1 MLPTDPHKVGASPAD
16 HPAMALKRPLVLL
29 VLFAVL
35 ASLVSAAG
43 LASSARA
50 DHIVGMPCGSCADHS
65 AWPRIHIDNVKR
77 SDKEGTTRL
86 TGSEA
91 NDELMGHH
99 TSDRLEGLSGS
110 DVLWGDFDPI
120 GQPARQVD
128 RIFGGAGNDFI
139 YGSHG
144 RNVIRGGEGNDAIS
158 VHYGRGIV
166 DCGPGR
172 DIYHVARSRKH
183 RYTFRNCEKVDYRT
197 ESQRGGGLRPLR
209 G

>member
-1 MLPTDPHKVGASPAD
+1 
-16 HPAMALKRPLVLL
+16 MALKRPLLLL
-29 VLFAVL
+29 VLLAVL

-43 LASSARA
+43 FASAARA
-50 DHIVGMPCGSCADHS
+50 DHIVGMPCRTCADHS
-65 AWPRIHIDNVKR
+65 EWPRIHIDNVKR
-77 SDKEGTTRL
+77 SDKEGTTHL

-99 TSDRLEGLSGS
+99 TSDRLEGFGGS
-110 DVLWGDFDPI
+110 DVLWGDFDPW
-120 GQPARQVD
+120 GQPTTQVD

-144 RNVIRGGEGNDAIS
+144 RNLIRGGPGNDAIS

-172 DIYHVARSRKH
+172 DIYHVARSR
-183 RYTFRNCEKVDYRT
+183 RRGYRFRNCEKVDYRP
-197 ESQRGGGLRPLR
+197 EKVRGGGLRPLP
-209 G
+209 

>member
-1 MLPTDPHKVGASPAD
+1 MVPSPPHKLEVVRAD
-16 HPAMALKRPLVLL
+16 YLAMLLKRPLAVLVLL
-29 VLFAVL
+29 GALVAT
-35 ASLVSAAG
+35 AATPSL
-43 LASSARA
+43 ARA
-50 DHIVGMPCGSCADHS
+50 DHIIGMPCRSCADHS
-65 AWPRIHIDNVKR
+65 QWPRIHIDDVKR
-77 SDKEGTTRL
+77 SDKEGTTHL

-99 TSDRLEGLSGS
+99 TSDRLEGFGGS

-120 GQPARQVD
+120 GQPPSQVD
-128 RIFGGAGNDFI
+128 RIFGGPGNDFI

-144 RNVIRGGEGNDAIS
+144 RNIIRGGEGNDAIS

-172 DIYHVARSRKH
+172 DIYHVARSRKKGY
-183 RYTFRNCEKVDYRT
+183 RFKNCEKVDYRT